1 PVYKYNAAEGMLSNG
16 ALIEDAGG
24 VNVAGWIGGPSDGA
38 TTLTVNVAAAGKYN
52 LAVKYIG
59 ADANRNLKID
69 INGTSTGEVYT
80 PTPTNGWSIGDAK
93 TFTVAVNLNSGINT
107 IKFHGDG
114 INYGPSLGEVTLTL
128 VSGTVTPPTE
138 PVNPPTV
145 PTGSNPVYKYNAAEG
160 MLSNGAL

>member
-1 PVYKYNAAEGMLSNG
+1 
-16 ALIEDAGG
+16 
-24 VNVAGWIGGPSDGA
+24 
-38 TTLTVNVAAAGKYN
+38 
-52 LAVKYIG
+52 
-59 ADANRNLKID
+59 
-69 INGTSTGEVYT
+69 
-80 PTPTNGWSIGDAK
+80 TNGWSIGDAK